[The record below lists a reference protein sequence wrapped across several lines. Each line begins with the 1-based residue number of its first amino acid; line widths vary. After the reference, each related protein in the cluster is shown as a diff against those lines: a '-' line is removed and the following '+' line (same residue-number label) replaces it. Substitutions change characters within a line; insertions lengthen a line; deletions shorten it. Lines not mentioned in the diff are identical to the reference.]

1 MYPQENGKSKL
12 ENPQN
17 SCTLEA
23 KHPKARER
31 EGIA

>member
-23 KHPKARER
+23 KHPKALHDFQ
-31 EGIA
+31 A